1 MDWTT
6 VYDISEVNYIW
17 IDITCAVMCL
27 FSAIIIFAE
36 IQAVKYGEEV
46 WSLKKFLTVL
56 GCSILL
62 LCGILVICWDG
73 AIIKGASFNKYQ
85 VAYNEENYEYIIGY
99 PEDMEWDNGAFIFQ
113 VDGTNFMCEMG
124 YGSERNEKVVP
135 FFENGCQTRVYYY
148 AEEMFDDV
156 NMQYMV
162 LRIDVLTGDISTE

>member
-73 AIIKGASFNKYQ
+73 ALIKGASFNKYQ
-85 VAYNEENYEYIIGY
+85 VAYSEENYEYIIGT
-99 PEDMEWDNGAFIFQ
+99 PESIEWNNGAFNFQ
-113 VDGTNFMCEMG
+113 VDGLNFMCEMD
-124 YGSERNEKVVP
+124 YGSKRNETVVP
-135 FFENGCQTRVYYY
+135 YFEAQCQVCVYYY
-148 AEEMFDDV
+148 VDEIYDEA

-162 LRIDVLTGDISTE
+162 LRIDVLTDDISTE